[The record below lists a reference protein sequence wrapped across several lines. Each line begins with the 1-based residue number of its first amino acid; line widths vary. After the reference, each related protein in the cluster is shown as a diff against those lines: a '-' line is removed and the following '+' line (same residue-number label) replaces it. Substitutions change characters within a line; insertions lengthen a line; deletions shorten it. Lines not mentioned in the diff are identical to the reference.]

1 MLKGSGEGEVK
12 RHHSDGFI
20 LMYYLGCTLMMES
33 GKRGSEGESDLLSLC
48 APLAGHLI
56 GILRELSS
64 VSEENFTVFGLSLH
78 LSLNLQLN
86 IMVSVPYFC
95 HVFDSYDL

>member
-1 MLKGSGEGEVK
+1 MK
-12 RHHSDGFI
+12 RHPSVGFI
-20 LMYYLGCTLMMES
+20 LMLLPPGLYSLRWRS
-33 GKRGSEGESDLLSLC
+33 GKRVQGESDLLSLC
-48 APLAGHLI
+48 ALRTGHHT

-64 VSEENFTVFGLSLH
+64 ISEENITVLSMNLH

-86 IMVSVPYFC
+86 IMVSIPYFC

>member
-12 RHHSDGFI
+12 RHPSVGFI
-20 LMYYLGCTLMMES
+20 LMYHLGCTLMIQS

-48 APLAGHLI
+48 APLAGHHT

-64 VSEENFTVFGLSLH
+64 VSEENFTVLSMNLH
-78 LSLNLQLN
+78 LSLTLQLN
-86 IMVSVPYFC
+86 IMVSMPYFC